1 MSQERLTLRKTKEV
15 LCLKWVAR
23 GCRIS
28 RNTVS
33 EYLKRTEAAGLK
45 WLLSEEITNNQL
57 YNVFSQKNIT
67 KSNSSL
73 CDRLASSPP
82 GIMKKGVTV

>member
-33 EYLKRTEAAGLK
+33 EYLKRTEATGLK
-45 WLLSEEITNNQL
+45 WP
-57 YNVFSQKNIT
+57 YQK
-67 KSNSSL
+67 
-73 CDRLASSPP
+73 R
-82 GIMKKGVTV
+82 